1 MLPDSEQETHD
12 IHVRR
17 RGMVVK
23 GPALWTFWL
32 RRAVILIGA
41 PRWLA
46 YIARTMAAYDWE
58 KERHRLEKWYAG
70 MVDGELEKLAREAG
84 SLTDVAREVLQL
96 DLSRRRLGIELQMRG
111 AGGGQ
116 VWPPGPVELRRFRDL
131 PDALLAKSILDSA
144 DIECFLIDE
153 NIIRMDWLWSNLV
166 GGVKLWIRPEDADAA
181 ELLDQD
187 WLESFVI
194 GGVGEYKQPRCP
206 NCQSFDISFRELIKR
221 VAYASIL
228 GMWFTGFIPLIAL
241 HRRGW
246 KCHSC
251 GHSWLEPDAES
262 KELQ

>member
-1 MLPDSEQETHD
+1 LLPNFEPETHL

-17 RGMVVK
+17 RGTVVK
-23 GPALWTFWL
+23 GLALWTFWL
-32 RRAVILIGA
+32 RRAVISIGA
-41 PRWLA
+41 QHRLA

-70 MVDGELEKLAREAG
+70 MVDGELEKLAGEAG
-84 SLTDVAREVLQL
+84 SLSDVAREVLQIE
-96 DLSRRRLGIELQMRG
+96 LSRRGLGIALQMRG
-111 AGGGQ
+111 ARGGQ
-116 VWPPGPVELRRFRDL
+116 GWPPGPVELRRFRDL

-153 NIIRMDWLWSNLV
+153 NIVRMNWLWSNLV

-187 WLESFVI
+187 WLGSFVI

-221 VAYASIL
+221 AAYASIL
-228 GMWFTGFIPLIAL
+228 GMWFAGFIPLITL
-241 HRRGW
+241 HRLGW

-251 GHSWLEPDAES
+251 GHSWLESDAKS
-262 KELQ
+262 RELQ